1 MVGRLLIDRGPDAGR
16 SFPIGRGE
24 VLTLG
29 RGEAAACRLSD
40 PHVSRIHCEL
50 RAEPGGVRVVDL
62 GSTTGTRVKGQ
73 NITEHLIQF
82 GEAFFVG
89 KTRLRL
95 EAAGKDSVS
104 RSQAGIDTVSTALGG
119 VFEVGDEV
127 ARGQTGIVHRGT
139 DLRNGKAVAIKFL
152 HGSSTDSD
160 EQVGRFV
167 RAMTTVVTL
176 RHPNLISVHGAGRSG
191 PRYWIAMEFVPGEN
205 LTAVI
210 DRIGAANMLDWRIA
224 LRVAAQVA
232 RGLQAAHARGIVHRN
247 IAPRNILI
255 RRTDE
260 AVKLG
265 DLMLAKAIEGLNEG
279 SVTRPGE
286 LVGSIAY
293 MAPERTLDE
302 SGSDTRADLY
312 ALGATLYALLTGRPP
327 FEGRSLADTLRQIRN
342 VTPRPPRE
350 VHLAVPDLLQAAV
363 LKLLAKRPDDRY
375 ATAELLLSDLER
387 IARYHN
393 LNIDGIG

>member
-29 RGEAAACRLSD
+29 RGEAADCRLSD

-50 RAEPGGVRVVDL
+50 RAEPDGVRVIDL
-62 GSTTGTRVKGQ
+62 GSTTGTRVQGR
-73 NITEHLIQF
+73 NVTEHLIRL

-89 KTRLRL
+89 KSRLRL
-95 EAAGKDSVS
+95 ELAGTGSLS
-104 RSQAGIDTVSTALGG
+104 RSQGNIATVTPALGG
-119 VFEVGDEV
+119 IFAVGDEV
-127 ARGQTGIVHRGT
+127 ARGQTGVVHRGT
-139 DLRNGKAVAIKFL
+139 DLRNGKAIAVKFL
-152 HGSSTDSD
+152 HGTSTESD

-210 DRIGAANMLDWRIA
+210 DRIGSANMLDWRIA
-224 LRVAAQVA
+224 LKVAAQVA
-232 RGLQAAHARGIVHRN
+232 RALQAAHARGIVHRN

-255 RRTDE
+255 RKADE
-260 AVKLG
+260 VVKLG
-265 DLMLAKAIEGLNEG
+265 DLMLARAIEGLNEG

-286 LVGSIAY
+286 LVGSVAY
-293 MAPERTLDE
+293 MAPERTFDE
-302 SGSDTRADLY
+302 SASDGRSDLY

-327 FEGRSLADTLRQIRN
+327 FQGRSLADTLDQVRSAP
-342 VTPRPPRE
+342 PRPPRE
-350 VHLAVPDLLQAAV
+350 VHLAVPDLMQSVV
-363 LKLLAKRPDDRY
+363 LKLLAKRPEDRY
-375 ATAELLLSDLER
+375 ASTEPLLSDLGQ
-387 IARYHN
+387 IAKYHN
-393 LNIDGIG
+393 LNIDL